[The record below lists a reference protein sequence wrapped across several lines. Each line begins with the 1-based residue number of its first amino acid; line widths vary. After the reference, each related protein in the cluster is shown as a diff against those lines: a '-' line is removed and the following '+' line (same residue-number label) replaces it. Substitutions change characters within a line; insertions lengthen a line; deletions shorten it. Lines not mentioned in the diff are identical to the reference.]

1 MRAAAAR
8 AGRPD
13 AAVRIANL
21 VLELAQPKPAVR
33 EREHRPMAEKRP

>member
-1 MRAAAAR
+1 MRVAAAR

-21 VLELAQPKPAVR
+21 VLELVEPKAVV
-33 EREHRPMAEKRP
+33 REHRPMAEKRP